1 MTLKANFDGNG
12 ATLSSN
18 EAKTCTI
25 SEVYNKNS
33 QGTTCVVDAP
43 TITRNGY
50 TVIGYNTSSNGITNN
65 NSYNASTGK
74 LTLSVSEDT
83 GNGRTWYAITKV
95 NRYKIIFDN
104 MDDSLIDSSELYAE
118 YNSNRIYKTL
128 DSNEL
133 GTIPLVEKN
142 SYTFIGWYTY
152 TDIKVIDVDGTLI
165 SNVSGYT
172 NEIGN
177 WIINADITLYAKF
190 EKNDEPIED
199 MFEIIDKDKYD
210 VSEDIF
216 KQVLPG
222 MDSEMLFNTIN
233 TNGILSIIDKDDN
246 ILTDSIKLRT
256 GYRLRATFTTKVLE
270 YKISVKGDVLGTGEL
285 SINNAKEIARHV
297 IDKNVIRGEEYLLAA
312 DYNNDEKIKM
322 NDVMKILRDMK
333 KQENP

>member
-1 MTLKANFDGNG
+1 
-12 ATLSSN
+12 
-18 EAKTCTI
+18 
-25 SEVYNKNS
+25 
-33 QGTTCVVDAP
+33 
-43 TITRNGY
+43 
-50 TVIGYNTSSNGITNN
+50 
-65 NSYNASTGK
+65 
-74 LTLSVSEDT
+74 
-83 GNGRTWYAITKV
+83 
-95 NRYKIIFDN
+95 